1 MQLFLR
7 VLLLALVLGLGV
19 LPGFALPQLLL
30 DMRTGEVL
38 FEKDAGV
45 PWHPASLTKL
55 MTAYAAFEAVD
66 AGRLTLDTPVV
77 MSANALKAP
86 PSKMGFPVGTAV
98 TLEDAL
104 YLMLVKSAND
114 VATAIGE
121 TVAGSEAEFVKLM
134 NSHAA
139 NLGLTNTRFVNANGL
154 HDPNQTTSARDISI
168 LAFVIRSR
176 YPQYDK
182 IFETRSV
189 KFGKSTLESFNIL
202 LNKFR
207 GTTGMK
213 TGFVCASGLN
223 IVATAK
229 RNGRELMAVVF
240 GGVSARERGEMAAL
254 LLERGFQGR
263 YPGERKSVTAIAN
276 LAMAP
281 PNLRPK
287 MCGAEAKGYLAAR
300 KAAFPFGLDGQISY
314 LNDKVDARAVRVTTL
329 GKLVDVDLPRQ
340 RPRYAFVPKA
350 IDLPRPRPLTLR

>member
-1 MQLFLR
+1 MRLFLR
-7 VLLLALVLGLGV
+7 VILLVLTLGFSAQ
-19 LPGFALPQLLL
+19 PSFALPQLLL

-66 AGRLTLDTPVV
+66 SGRLTLETPVV
-77 MSANALKAP
+77 MTANALKAP

-121 TVAGSEAEFVKLM
+121 TVGGSEAEFVNLM
-134 NSHAA
+134 NTHAA
-139 NLGLTNTRFVNANGL
+139 NLGLTNTRFANANGL
-154 HDPNQTTSARDISI
+154 HDPNQITSARDIAI

-182 IFETRSV
+182 IFETRAV
-189 KFGKSTLESFNIL
+189 KFGKSTLKSFNVL
-202 LNKFR
+202 LEKFR

-213 TGFVCASGLN
+213 TGYVCASGLN
-223 IVATAK
+223 IVATAQ
-229 RNGRELMAVVF
+229 RNGRELMAVVM

-263 YPGERKSVTAIAN
+263 YPGERKSVTNIQN
-276 LAMAP
+276 LAMLP
-281 PNLRPK
+281 PDMRPQ
-287 MCGAEAKGYLAAR
+287 MCGAEAKSYLESR
-300 KAAFPFGLDGQISY
+300 KVAFPFGLEGQISY
-314 LNDKVDARAVRVTTL
+314 LNDDVEERAVRVNTL
-329 GKLVDVDLPRQ
+329 GKIVDVDLPRP
-340 RPRYAFVPKA
+340 RPAYAFVPKS
-350 IDLPRPRPLTLR
+350 IELPRPRPVVLR